1 MDRPLRGFDVN
12 SLIGNT
18 NDKDEDRE
26 NERTSPVSPHH
37 SGGLGGG
44 HSPLHKSSSGG
55 HDMTPTYPSPNLS
68 VGPPAP
74 PAPPQSSLYPFLLH
88 PGLYQHLASAGLAAG
103 NPNMLLNAQLA
114 LMAQQNPMLASAY
127 AQLNAAHAA
136 QAAQVAQA
144 QTAAASQQQ
153 LLSSSDRLRQSHRF
167 SPYSFPPPPPSVGST
182 GSPASSP
189 TAPGST
195 TGPTISSGG
204 PTTTVN
210 SGSAVHSIIPRN
222 SSASST
228 SLLSNASPPPP
239 ASVAL
244 SSSNASN
251 VTSSSNRLSAFQ
263 ESSGGN
269 GNATTHHQKGSSSR
283 SPSPPSS
290 ITTACQ
296 KSPSAP
302 HDKTTS
308 SSAASSKPNASD
320 IKSMENLVNGL
331 NGSSSSK
338 FGISHSDAG
347 GSGGNAAAHGEIPT

>member
-1 MDRPLRGFDVN
+1 MTLDSSISDAFGSTRNGSSSTNVDKPLRGFDVN

-18 NDKDEDRE
+18 DDKEDERGSPGSPRE
-26 NERTSPVSPHH
+26 GGTLSPSY
-37 SGGLGGG
+37 
-44 HSPLHKSSSGG
+44 KSSSGRE
-55 HDMTPTYPSPNLS
+55 MSTTPTHPSPNLS

-136 QAAQVAQA
+136 QAAAH
-144 QTAAASQQQ
+144 TATPASHP

-189 TAPGST
+189 NPPSSNPISSAAPMT
-195 TGPTISSGG
+195 TG
-204 PTTTVN
+204 N
-210 SGSAVHSIIPRN
+210 NGSAFHSIIPRN
-222 SSASST
+222 SSTSST
-228 SLLSNASPPPP
+228 SILSNSPPP
-239 ASVAL
+239 ASTSSLPVASTNTTTNSL
-244 SSSNASN
+244 SSSLAATFKENNS
-251 VTSSSNRLSAFQ
+251 VEGNR
-263 ESSGGN
+263 
-269 GNATTHHQKGSSSR
+269 KDSSR
-283 SPSPPSS
+283 SPSPT
-290 ITTACQ
+290 IHRQ
-296 KSPSAP
+296 KSMLETVSP
-302 HDKTTS
+302 TTTPL
-308 SSAASSKPNASD
+308 ASSRPNAND

-338 FGISHSDAG
+338 FGISHSEVGGGTAG
-347 GSGGNAAAHGEIPT
+347 EVTTS